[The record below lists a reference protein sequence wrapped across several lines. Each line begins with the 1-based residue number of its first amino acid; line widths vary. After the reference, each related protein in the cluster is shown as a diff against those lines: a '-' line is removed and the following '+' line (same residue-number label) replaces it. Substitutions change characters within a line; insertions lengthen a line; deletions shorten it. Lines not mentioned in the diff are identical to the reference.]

1 MKQLLTIAA
10 ILLSLTAT
18 AQKRDT
24 VKAILHITNSKLKSL
39 QHVAGYVIFENKKV
53 VGYLSR
59 RKKEFPRKVEVWGY
73 N

>member
-1 MKQLLTIAA
+1 MKQLLLIIIIFLNLPAA
-10 ILLSLTAT
+10 

-24 VKAILHITNSKLKSL
+24 VRAILHITNSKLKSL
-39 QHVAGYVIFENKKV
+39 QHVAGYVIIENKKV
-53 VGYLSR
+53 VGYLTR